1 MKTFSFALSIGLLLA
16 YAAPALSAQPAGPA
30 AEFKIKD
37 EYTSKSPDGATTIEQ
52 YVRTDKGDDWIWQ
65 FWARRSDSM
74 VLLGPQQDDYAADF
88 HFTPDSRWL
97 LRMQKTGSGES
108 SLYLYKLG
116 PKGFVAATSKPIGD
130 LAWAYFYRQPAS
142 RKVMKPDFHIDA
154 DILKGMEDNYS
165 KLGVNWSGNRYLVI
179 RLWGEVEPNGKHHQ
193 LTTVRDWRCRYDLQ
207 EGKFDVPEI
216 FAENNAKALVP
227 KSPGDP
233 D

>member
-1 MKTFSFALSIGLLLA
+1 MKTISFALSIALLLA
-16 YAAPALSAQPAGPA
+16 CVAPALSARPARPA
-30 AEFKIKD
+30 AEYKIKE

-74 VLLGPQQDDYAADF
+74 MLLGPQQDDYPADF

-97 LRMQKTGSGES
+97 MRTQKTGSGET
-108 SLYLYKLG
+108 SLFLYKLG

-130 LAWAYFYRQPAS
+130 LAWDYFYKQPAS
-142 RKVMKPDFHIDA
+142 RKVMKPDFHINA
-154 DILKGMEDNYS
+154 GILKGIDDNYRE
-165 KLGVNWSGNRYLVI
+165 LGVNWPDGRYLVI
-179 RLWGEVEPNGKHHQ
+179 SLWGEVEPNGKHHQ
-193 LTTVRDWRCRYDLQ
+193 LTTVREWRCRYDLQ

-216 FAENNAKALVP
+216 FAKDNAKALVP
-227 KSPGDP
+227 KSPGD

>member
-1 MKTFSFALSIGLLLA
+1 MKTISFALSIGLLLA

-37 EYTSKSPDGATTIEQ
+37 EYISKSPDGATTIEQ

-74 VLLGPQQDDYAADF
+74 ILLGPQQDDYPADF

-97 LRMQKTGSGES
+97 VRTQKTGSGET
-108 SLYLYKLG
+108 SLFLYKLG
-116 PKGFVAATSKPIGD
+116 PKGFAAATAKPIGD
-130 LAWAYFYRQPAS
+130 LAWDYFYKQPAS
-142 RKVMKPDFHIDA
+142 RKVMKPDFHINAGIIEGID
-154 DILKGMEDNYS
+154 DNYRE
-165 KLGVNWSGNRYLVI
+165 LGVNWPDGRYLVI
-179 RLWGEVEPNGKHHQ
+179 SLWGEVEPNGKHHQ
-193 LTTVRDWRCRYDLQ
+193 LTTVREWRCRYDLQ

-216 FAENNAKALVP
+216 FVQDNVTALVP
-227 KSPGDP
+227 RSPGD